1 MYGYFKI
8 IQMRGFLLIIFSFFF
23 VVNLMSQDI
32 DIYQKGK
39 DDNIKTPNIPLG
51 MSKKEFQ
58 LLSTNLRLK
67 DMLYAMV
74 VPGYVHFKAQEKP
87 MGYAILG
94 ARTVG
99 FIGLGAVYYSAQVN
113 GEDWWK
119 IGGSENS
126 EDVITV
132 GNGWEVKKSDIIL
145 LTSATLIITTYL
157 FDWIRGENILK
168 HKQNNIRYKYG
179 IKLKLQQ
186 SYSYNPNPGILP
198 IASLSIKI
206 PTL

>member
-1 MYGYFKI
+1 MKYI
-8 IQMRGFLLIIFSFFF
+8 LLFIVSLFF
-23 VVNLMSQDI
+23 VINAMSQDI
-32 DIYQKGK
+32 DIYRKGK
-39 DDNIKTPNIPLG
+39 DDNIKTPHIPLG

-87 MGYAILG
+87 MGYTILG

-113 GEDWWK
+113 GEDWWEL
-119 IGGSENS
+119 GGSDNPDDIITIGDDWTVRKS
-126 EDVITV
+126 DVILV
-132 GNGWEVKKSDIIL
+132 A
-145 LTSATLIITTYL
+145 SATLIMTTYL

-168 HKQNNIRYKYG
+168 RKQNNIRYKYG
-179 IKLKLQQ
+179 MKLKLYQ
-186 SYSYNPNPGILP
+186 SYSYNPNNGILP

-206 PTL
+206 PTI